1 MNRNIVFLSLCFIL
15 SFIITLQIRTIKT
28 ANKQIKSLEIQ
39 MEDIVQ
45 GIEKERKITD
55 GLNNNISQNLKKKEE
70 YLKNFEVEKEQDIL
84 IKKEWEYAN
93 KQAGLTDVTGGGVV
107 ITLKDAPSKKDAYS
121 IIDGEL
127 KNMQDMRNFII
138 HDTDI
143 VHILNELKIHGSYAM
158 SINDERIIST
168 SEQICVGPTVR
179 VNKRRYAPPYVIK
192 AIGDA
197 NKLFNGINNSS
208 YVNFLRKNKLE
219 IDVKKEAEITVF
231 KYKNDIKNLVTGL
244 EVSKDE

>member
-1 MNRNIVFLSLCFIL
+1 MNKKMVFSVICLVL
-15 SFIITLQIRTIKT
+15 SFIITLQIRTIKI
-28 ANKQIKSLEIQ
+28 ANRQIKSLEIQ
-39 MEDIVQ
+39 MQEVMQCIKE
-45 GIEKERKITD
+45 EKKITD
-55 GLNNNISQNLKKKEE
+55 NLNNSINRNLKKKEE
-70 YLKNFEVEKEQDIL
+70 YLKNFGVEKEQDVL
-84 IKKEWEYAN
+84 IKQEWEYAN
-93 KQAGLTDVTGGGVV
+93 KKAGLTDVTGSGVI
-107 ITLKDAPSKKDAYS
+107 ITLKDAPSKLDLYK

-138 HDTDI
+138 HDIDI
-143 VHILNELKIHGSYAM
+143 VYILNELKIHGSYAM

-197 NKLFNGINNSS
+197 NKLFNEINNSS

-219 IDVKKEAEITVF
+219 IDVKKETQLTVF

-244 EVSKDE
+244 EVTGDE